1 MAKHKKVLVKTLLK
15 DTYLAIIKNACGS
28 VIWSNYYA
36 LVNGKK
42 EDIVH
47 DGATSCAFFVSSIL
61 KTFDL
66 IKKLHLTV
74 KGTEKDL
81 KESGWQRIKVS
92 SKMPKGSIII
102 WERKLSVD
110 KQLKKQERHNHIGFY
125 IGDEKAVSIWTY
137 HNFPVIHHWTY
148 NKSRKIIRVYWNKQI
163 KNQ

>member
-1 MAKHKKVLVKTLLK
+1 MAKPKKLSVKTLLK

-28 VIWSNYYA
+28 VLWSNYYA
-36 LVNGKK
+36 LVNGKR

-61 KTFDL
+61 KTFNL
-66 IKKLHLTV
+66 IKELHLTV

-81 KESGWQRIKVS
+81 KESGWQIIKVS
-92 SKMPKGSIII
+92 SKIPVGSVVI
-102 WERKLSVD
+102 WEKKFPADKILS
-110 KQLKKQERHNHIGFY
+110 KGEKHYHIGFY
-125 IGDEKAVSIWTY
+125 IGDEKTISLWAY

-163 KNQ
+163 KN